1 MDINQRLSEERRLR
15 LQAEHLLEHKQ
26 GELMAANRKLG
37 LYARRLSDE
46 IVETRKAVVSSRGRN
61 YTGQIGPDDRGRKS

>member
-26 GELMAANRKLG
+26 GELMAINRKLG
-37 LYARRLSDE
+37 LYARQLSDE
-46 IVETRKAVVSSRGRN
+46 IVETRKAVVSAVCETTR
-61 YTGQIGPDDRGRKS
+61 IKSLK